1 MEKLIYYFLRHRK
14 IHSLRYLMKDNCI
27 RIFESLTA
35 RGIIHIFK
43 GMENLMQPVCTINLQ
58 EELVNTSFVRKDIKY
73 IIKLFLFNQIIKGE

>member
-1 MEKLIYYFLRHRK
+1 
-14 IHSLRYLMKDNCI
+14 MKDDCV

-58 EELVNTSFVRKDIKY
+58 EELVNISFVRKDIKY